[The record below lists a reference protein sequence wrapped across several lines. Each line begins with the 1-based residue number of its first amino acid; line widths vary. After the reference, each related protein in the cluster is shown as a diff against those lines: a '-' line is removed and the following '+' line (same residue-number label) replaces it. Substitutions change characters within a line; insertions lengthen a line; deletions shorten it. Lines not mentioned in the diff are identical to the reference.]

1 MSLSEK
7 SETEKSGVEEVEE
20 VSMVFFFPFLLLVW
34 GEGGGG
40 GGWRFVDWIER
51 LIE

>member
-20 VSMVFFFPFLLLVW
+20 VSMVFFFPFPLSFCWFW
-34 GEGGGG
+34 GVGR
-40 GGWRFVDWIER
+40 GWRFADWIER